1 MLRYPALIAAALMAT
16 SPALAQQDPAADYPN
31 RPVKIIVSVPAGG
44 GVDTVTRIFAARL
57 QQRLGQPF
65 VIENR
70 GGGGGNIGAEAVYTA
85 EPDGYTLL
93 ATQPAPITSNIA
105 LYKKLN
111 FDPVALEPV
120 AVMSKFPNVLLVRQD
135 FPAKTV
141 QEFIAYAKANPG
153 KVTYASQGPG
163 TTSHL
168 TAELFAKATGTKML
182 HVPYRGTGPA
192 LNDLVAGHVDFI
204 FMELASGHKLHD
216 AGKARILAVATEKR
230 LDMLAGHSDLDRGRV
245 ARVSFRTPGTPSAR
259 RPRPR
264 LRSSPSSTARST
276 TSSTS
281 PTPRRGSASST
292 SWPPAAARR
301 TWRSSRRRRPSAGP
315 RSSAMPASSRSKPP
329 APASTAGISAYAMM
343 SGVSWSSIWEM
354 RSRR

>member
-1 MLRYPALIAAALMAT
+1 MFRSIVLVASAAALVAL
-16 SPALAQQDPAADYPN
+16 SPARAQQDPAADYPN

-70 GGGGGNIGAEAVYTA
+70 GGGGGNIGAEAAYA
-85 EPDGYTLL
+85 SEPDGYTLL

-111 FDPVALEPV
+111 FDPAALEPV

-141 QEFIAYAKANPG
+141 EEFIAYVKANPG

-168 TAELFAKATGTKML
+168 TSELFAKVTGTKML

-204 FMELASGHKLHD
+204 FMELASAHKLH
-216 AGKARILAVATEKR
+216 AGGKARILAVATDKR
-230 LDMLAGHSDLDRGRV
+230 LDIMPEIPTLIEVGLSDF
-245 ARVSFRTPGTPSAR
+245 VSDTWNAISA
-259 RPRPR
+259 
-264 LRSSPSSTARST
+264 
-276 TSSTS
+276 
-281 PTPRRGSASST
+281 
-292 SWPPAAARR
+292 PPK
-301 TWRSSRRRRPSAGP
+301 T
-315 RSSAMPASSRSKPP
+315 PASIIAKLNRAINDVLEEPETKTRFRELNLMAAGGSPQDMAKLKKEETERWSKVIRD
-329 APASTAGISAYAMM
+329 AGIQP
-343 SGVSWSSIWEM
+343 E
-354 RSRR
+354 